1 MTRIDSVDG
10 VPRDDSDAHRV
21 APAGKADALP
31 ATGSAFG
38 SPTPDDGPHATYGW
52 PTLDG
57 DAVAR
62 LDVTARTRA
71 DGTLRTWDY
80 RAEVSSDATP
90 GDAAPPMMASQDT
103 ALPPPQLYRHD
114 VSAMQVSDVG
124 HRIPP
129 QAHTFARESFI
140 DEAATDAGYDP
151 VSYRLHHLDPR
162 QDAGAREV
170 IRMVAQRAAWGLP
183 ERADAPA
190 VPEGWR
196 RGRGFAFDG
205 GASDAT
211 DGAPDAWSAWIVD
224 LDVNPQSG
232 DIAIR
237 RVVAGAATG
246 KPDAAPHVSGL
257 PAWQITDAMQRA
269 LGMAWHA
276 EAAHDETGTDNPND
290 NQAAVALALQRAL
303 TQASEMPDGA
313 HVPHELSEAD
323 ARRLANASASAAA
336 AIANALF
343 DATGVRLRRP
353 PFDPASLRQAFR
365 DPVAA
370 EIAGVA
376 NAPADRRRP
385 ARWRRWLAGGGIGGL
400 IGGLVGLAC
409 AMLPGP
415 AEIAPISAADNTLW
429 SAATLERG
437 RQVALAGDCAVC
449 HTTRGG
455 ATNAGGLALET
466 PFGTVYSTNLTP
478 DPETGIGRWSYAAF
492 ARAMREGISRDG
504 SHLYPA
510 FPYTSFAKMSEPDML
525 ALYGYLM
532 SQPAVSNTPPKTEL
546 PFPLNQRRLVAG
558 WNWMYHDTAEY
569 RPDPSQSTLWN
580 RGRYLVDGAGHC
592 GACHTPRNMLGAE
605 RDKLYLR
612 GGEAEGWRAPPLV
625 GTPDTPVPWTE
636 AALFDYLRTGFS
648 PEHGVAAG
656 PMAPVV
662 SGLAAL
668 PESDVRAIAHY
679 IASLSPQPDT
689 AKVADLVRNRAAGVD
704 IATTLGLE
712 NGRRA
717 FEAACAVCH
726 TDSGGVGHFGVR
738 PLMGL
743 NTSVSQ
749 ASPDNLMHV
758 LMNGIDQ
765 PATEGLGYMPGFRD
779 AFDDRQ
785 MAELAAYIRTRYA
798 PDQPAWENLSGAAAR
813 ARAAH
818 HP

>member
-1 MTRIDSVDG
+1 MSATMGAEMEASASAASQVPNDSS
-10 VPRDDSDAHRV
+10 R
-21 APAGKADALP
+21 
-31 ATGSAFG
+31 
-38 SPTPDDGPHATYGW
+38 ATYHW
-52 PTLDG
+52 PTRDG
-57 DAVAR
+57 GGVAR
-62 LDVTARTRA
+62 LEVTAHARA
-71 DGTLRTWDY
+71 DGTLGTWRY
-80 RAEVSSDATP
+80 RAEVSADAAP
-90 GDAAPPMMASQDT
+90 GDAAPPALASQDC

-114 VSAMQVSDVG
+114 VSAVQVSDVG
-124 HRIPP
+124 GRIPS
-129 QAHTFARESFI
+129 QAHAFARESFI
-140 DEAATDAGYDP
+140 DEAAADAGQDP

-183 ERADAPA
+183 ERADAQAAPA
-190 VPEGWR
+190 GWR

-205 GASDAT
+205 EASFAKGATHAST
-211 DGAPDAWSAWIVD
+211 APAERTDAWSAWIVD
-224 LDVNPQSG
+224 LDVNPHSG
-232 DIAIR
+232 DIVIR

-246 KPDAAPHVSGL
+246 EPDAEPHVSGL

-276 EAAHDETGTDNPND
+276 EAAHDETGSAGHAND
-290 NQAAVALALQRAL
+290 QHAAVALALQRAL
-303 TQASEMPDGA
+303 AQVSVMPNGA
-313 HVPHELSEAD
+313 HVPHALSDED
-323 ARRLANASASAAA
+323 AHRLAAAAAPAAA
-336 AIANALF
+336 AIANALY
-343 DATGVRLRRP
+343 DATGVRLRQP
-353 PFDPASLRQAFR
+353 PFDPASLRQAFG
-365 DPVAA
+365 DPLAA
-370 EIAGVA
+370 ERVQ
-376 NAPADRRRP
+376 APADRRRP
-385 ARWRRWLAGGGIGGL
+385 TRWRRWLAGGGIGGL
-400 IGGLVGLAC
+400 IGGVVGLAC
-409 AMLPGP
+409 AVLPGP
-415 AEIAPISAADNTLW
+415 VAIAPISAVDNTLW
-429 SAATLERG
+429 STATLERG
-437 RQVALAGDCAVC
+437 RQIALAGDCAVC
-449 HTTRGG
+449 HTARGG
-455 ATNAGGLALET
+455 ATNAGGLGLET
-466 PFGTVYSTNLTP
+466 PFGIVYSTNLTP

-510 FPYTSFAKMSEPDML
+510 FPYTSFAKMSESDML
-525 ALYGYLM
+525 ALYAYLM
-532 SQPAVSNTPPKTEL
+532 SQPAVANTPPKTEL
-546 PFPLNQRRLVAG
+546 PFVLNQRRLVAG
-558 WNWMYHDTAEY
+558 WNWMFHDAAEY

-592 GACHTPRNMLGAE
+592 SACHTPRNWLGAE

-625 GTPDTPVPWTE
+625 GTSDAPVPWTE
-636 AALFDYLRTGFS
+636 VALFDYLRTGFS

-668 PESDVRAIAHY
+668 PETDVRAIAHY
-679 IASLSPQPDT
+679 IASLAPQPDT
-689 AKVADLVRNRAAGVD
+689 AKVSDLAGRRAVGVD

-726 TDSGGVGHFGVR
+726 TESGGVGHFGVR

-749 ASPDNLMHV
+749 AKPDNLMHV

-765 PATEGLGYMPGFRD
+765 PATEGLGYMPAFRD

-798 PDQPAWENLSGAAAR
+798 PDRPAWEGLDDAAAR

-818 HP
+818 RP